1 MKGSG
6 DGLGGPG
13 RLGRESGEVLGSI
26 LEGFGKDFG
35 RILEGF
41 LVMLGCFLVYFFY
54 MFLTSVLGSIWS
66 RFERGFGVFL
76 LIFEPKTW
84 PMLLSCKSIKIIEK
98 PKENQCF
105 L

>member
-1 MKGSG
+1 MVWGVWGGSG
-6 DGLGGPG
+6 GS
-13 RLGRESGEVLGSI
+13 LGRSWAR
-26 LEGFGKDFG
+26 FWKDFG

-66 RFERGFGVFL
+66 RFEEGFGVFL